1 MMSHVHF
8 RLISDF
14 EIITFPNSS
23 QSDNDDGEGFILTL
37 IKALKE
43 EVSPHLTAN
52 PFYCTGFI
60 VTVSNECSYS
70 HIESVSYC

>member
-1 MMSHVHF
+1 MLATMLMMLHVHF
-8 RLISDF
+8 QIISDF
-14 EIITFPNSS
+14 EIMTFPNSCR
-23 QSDNDDGEGFILTL
+23 SDNDDGESFILTL

-60 VTVSNECSYS
+60 VTVN
-70 HIESVSYC
+70 

>member
-1 MMSHVHF
+1 MLMMLHVHF
-8 RLISDF
+8 QIICDF
-14 EIITFPNSS
+14 EIITFPNSRGA
-23 QSDNDDGEGFILTL
+23 DNNDGESFILTL

-60 VTVSNECSYS
+60 VTVNL
-70 HIESVSYC
+70 